1 MIIGL
6 TGYAQSGKDT
16 VAKVLTDNFGFER
29 VAFADPI
36 RKLLYEMNPTV
47 KDGGYRLQGV
57 IDSYGWDV
65 AKTAFPEVRRL
76 LQDLGVGARK
86 VFGEDF
92 WVNQALG
99 PQQPW
104 EDDLRNVVV
113 TDVRFIN
120 EADYLKAFPES
131 QLWRIKRIGVGAV
144 NGHVSERDMDGY
156 QVDQIFANNGSVED
170 LEALIKARMMS
181 LV

>member
-16 VAKVLTDNFGFER
+16 VAKVLVEHYGFTR

-36 RKLLYEMNPTV
+36 RKLLYEMNPAV
-47 KDGGYRLQGV
+47 KDGDYRLQGV
-57 IDSYGWDV
+57 VDAYGWDV

-76 LQDLGVGARK
+76 LQDLGVGARN

-92 WVNQALG
+92 WVKQALVNYKLG
-99 PQQPW
+99 
-104 EDDLRNVVV
+104 DKVVV
-113 TDVRFIN
+113 TDVRFTN
-120 EADYLKAFPES
+120 EADYLKSFPEA
-131 QLWRIKRIGVGAV
+131 QLWRIKRMGVGAV

-156 QVDQIFANNGSVED
+156 QVDQIFANNGT
-170 LEALIKARMMS
+170 LENLELMIKTRMNG

>member
-16 VAKVLTDNFGFER
+16 VAKVLTNNFGFER
-29 VAFADPI
+29 VSFADPI
-36 RKLLYEMNPTV
+36 RKLLYETNPTV

-57 IDSYGWDV
+57 IDGYGWDV

-92 WVNQALG
+92 WVKQALG
-99 PQQPW
+99 KYKPG
-104 EDDLRNVVV
+104 DKVVV
-113 TDVRFIN
+113 TDVRFTN
-120 EADYLKAFPES
+120 EADYLKSFSEA
-131 QLWRIKRIGVGAV
+131 QLWRIKRMGVGPV
-144 NGHVSERDMDGY
+144 NTHVSEHDMDGY
-156 QVDQIFANNGSVED
+156 RVDQIFANNGNIGD
-170 LEALIKARMMS
+170 LEALIKARMTS

>member
-16 VAKVLTDNFGFER
+16 VAKVLVDHYGFKR

-36 RKLLYEMNPTV
+36 RKLLYEMNPAV
-47 KDGGYRLQGV
+47 KDGDYRLQGV
-57 IDSYGWDV
+57 IDAYGWDV

-92 WVNQALG
+92 WVKQSLASIL
-99 PQQPW
+99 
-104 EDDLRNVVV
+104 EHEKTVI
-113 TDVRFIN
+113 TDVRFVN
-120 EADYLKAFPES
+120 EADIVKHQAG
-131 QLWRIKRIGVGAV
+131 QVWRIKRMGVGAV

-156 QVDQIFANNGSVED
+156 PVDQIFANNGT
-170 LEALIKARMMS
+170 LENLELMIKTRMS
-181 LV
+181 GIA